1 MNKRSFN
8 EIKEFLEDMDEMDVM
23 SIWND
28 ISSYDGRVDSI
39 YDMDSLDDFFGE
51 MRVSEFLDKLDG
63 DFNHRDNYFY
73 DTIWGIASTD
83 DIFDVVDIDE
93 LAYILEEDFDRYEN
107 WIWNEDIKDFMNE
120 EAEEDFEDE
129 EDFEEEAE

>member
-1 MNKRSFN
+1 MSNKSFN
-8 EIKEFLEDMDEMDVM
+8 EIKEFLEEMDEMDVM

-39 YDMDSLDDFFGE
+39 YDMDCFDDFFGE
-51 MRVSEFLDKLDG
+51 MRVSEFLDKLDS

-107 WIWNEDIKDFMNE
+107 WIWNDDIKDFMAE
-120 EAEEDFEDE
+120 EIEEDEEDFEDE
-129 EDFEEEAE
+129 E